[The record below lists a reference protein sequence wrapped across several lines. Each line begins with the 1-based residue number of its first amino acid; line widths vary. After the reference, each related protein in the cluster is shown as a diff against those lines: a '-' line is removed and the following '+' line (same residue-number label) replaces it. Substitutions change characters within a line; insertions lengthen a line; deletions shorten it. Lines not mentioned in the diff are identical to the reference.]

1 MKAKEKWLEMREN
14 IKQLLLNKRNILDV
28 KNILLENIEI
38 IQHKIMSEEKNI
50 KLRQQIGI
58 LFTILKENLNLYNTI
73 GETVIWSNENNS
85 LKNSKLYNIFI
96 TIFHCTLIYS
106 LILGGFQSLKNK
118 YYSISFIFLISFI
131 CEIVLIFFII
141 KNLKNISSKTN
152 NEKKIEINVEI
163 NNILNHMDN
172 LMESIDRYIEEFKI
186 LNNLENKSDRK
197 LNNDIL
203 MLFQKIDE
211 ANNTKNEN
219 IISSLNKEI
228 QSILLENNIEKIT
241 YSNDKEKY
249 FDILPSKN
257 SSMTIKSAFIDKSN
271 NKILVR
277 GIATKKIN

>member
-1 MKAKEKWLEMREN
+1 MKAKNKWLEIRESIN
-14 IKQLLLNKRNILDV
+14 QSLLNKKNIFDA

-38 IQHKIMSEEKNI
+38 IQHEVMSEEKNI

-58 LFTILKENLNLYNTI
+58 IFTMLKENLNLYNTI
-73 GETVIWSNENNS
+73 GETIVWSNENNS
-85 LKNSKLYNIFI
+85 VKNSKLSNIFT
-96 TIFHCTLIYS
+96 TIFHCGLIYS
-106 LILGGFQSLKNK
+106 IILGGFNSLKNK
-118 YYSISFIFLISFI
+118 YYFISFTFFLSFI
-131 CEIVLIFFII
+131 CEIILLFFII
-141 KNLKNISSKTN
+141 KKYKTISSKI
-152 NEKKIEINVEI
+152 EKNQKTEINIDI
-163 NNILNHMDN
+163 NNILNYMDN
-172 LMESIDRYIEEFKI
+172 SMESIDRYIEEFKI
-186 LNNLENKSDRK
+186 LNNLENKSDGK

-211 ANNTKNEN
+211 ADNTKNEN

-228 QSILLENNIEKIT
+228 QSILLENNIEKIS